1 MTRTDLEQ
9 HIKEI
14 MVEIDETRAAYE
26 ARKQI
31 KNHDIDMFV
40 MSMKLDYALM
50 AISIDGELSVLN
62 HKLISLKEDL
72 DTSRRALQLMH
83 RVPDF
88 FYGEGD
94 ICMMEELTKNG
105 YLRGI
110 KF

>member
-9 HIKEI
+9 HIKELE
-14 MVEIDETRAAYE
+14 VKIDQTRAAYE

-31 KNHDIDMFV
+31 KDHNIDMFV
-40 MSMKLDYALM
+40 LSMKLDYALM
-50 AISIDGELSVLN
+50 AISSDSELVVLN
-62 HKLISLKEDL
+62 RKLISLKKDL

-105 YLRGI
+105 YLKGI